1 MEEYHW
7 EGSASEKNVLNTL
20 LRMRATSEGEEDPSA
35 VKEEL
40 LGRPEVQEYRDSITR
55 LKNEGDTEASML
67 QYREA
72 VKKLLNI

>member
-7 EGSASEKNVLNTL
+7 EGSASQKNVLNTL
-20 LRMRATSEGEEDPSA
+20 LRMHATTEGEEDPSA

-40 LGRPEVQEYRDSITR
+40 LGRPEVQEYRDSVTR
-55 LKNEGDTEASML
+55 LKNKGDTEESML
-67 QYREA
+67 LYRNA